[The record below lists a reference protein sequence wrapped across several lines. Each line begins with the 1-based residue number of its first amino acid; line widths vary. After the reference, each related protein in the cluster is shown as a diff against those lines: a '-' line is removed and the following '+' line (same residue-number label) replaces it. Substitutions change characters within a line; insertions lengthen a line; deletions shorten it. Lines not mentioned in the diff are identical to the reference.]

1 MNMDVNLHRLPDK
14 MFCLSKFLV
23 PLAGLIPHP
32 HPADSA
38 DIRSKQAERQF
49 IIKENIRLRTT
60 GISMKKANVL
70 QTKPFP
76 VNFFIHS
83 LIIYWNTRRKN
94 VKIILASASPRRKEL
109 LEQVGVEFEQRVSG
123 KEERYTATEPKEIVK
138 ELALMKAENVASD
151 IEAEKGLLID
161 TVVIG
166 ADTIVVLDGQI
177 LGKPRNEEHA
187 FEMLQNLQGRSHEVY
202 TGVAF
207 LSYNKEGKKEVISHA
222 VETKVHVHEMSEK
235 EIREYVATKDPMDK
249 AGGYGIQGV
258 FAAYI
263 DGIEGDYYNVVGLP
277 VSYVY
282 QQLKEI
288 CLMC

>member
-1 MNMDVNLHRLPDK
+1 M
-14 MFCLSKFLV
+14 
-23 PLAGLIPHP
+23 A
-32 HPADSA
+32 
-38 DIRSKQAERQF
+38 
-49 IIKENIRLRTT
+49 
-60 GISMKKANVL
+60 KKV
-70 QTKPFP
+70 
-76 VNFFIHS
+76 
-83 LIIYWNTRRKN
+83 
-94 VKIILASASPRRKEL
+94 ILASGSPRRKEL

-222 VETKVHVHEMSEK
+222 VETKVHVHEMSE
-235 EIREYVATKDPMDK
+235 IREYVATKDPMDK

>member
-1 MNMDVNLHRLPDK
+1 M
-14 MFCLSKFLV
+14 
-23 PLAGLIPHP
+23 A
-32 HPADSA
+32 
-38 DIRSKQAERQF
+38 
-49 IIKENIRLRTT
+49 
-60 GISMKKANVL
+60 KKV
-70 QTKPFP
+70 
-76 VNFFIHS
+76 
-83 LIIYWNTRRKN
+83 
-94 VKIILASASPRRKEL
+94 ILASGSPRRKEL

-207 LSYNKEGKKEVISHA
+207 LSYNKEGNSHA

>member
-1 MNMDVNLHRLPDK
+1 M
-14 MFCLSKFLV
+14 
-23 PLAGLIPHP
+23 A
-32 HPADSA
+32 
-38 DIRSKQAERQF
+38 
-49 IIKENIRLRTT
+49 
-60 GISMKKANVL
+60 KKV
-70 QTKPFP
+70 
-76 VNFFIHS
+76 
-83 LIIYWNTRRKN
+83 
-94 VKIILASASPRRKEL
+94 ILASGSPRRKEL

-222 VETKVHVHEMSEK
+222 VETKVHEHEMSEK